1 MSVKRIGE
9 AITASPLSD
18 EDIESLV
25 QQLVQ
30 KKEENSEWQGVGH
43 LCVLMGRGGGSNLKI
58 LPFQTAPGQENA
70 QSLKKQHQTL
80 LAQHAECWLR
90 VVTIL
95 GSL

>member
-25 QQLVQ
+25 LQLVQ

-43 LCVLMGRGGGSNLKI
+43 LCVLMGGGGGGFQFKNSPLSDCTWSGECSELEEAASNASG
-58 LPFQTAPGQENA
+58 TA
-70 QSLKKQHQTL
+70 
-80 LAQHAECWLR
+80 C
-90 VVTIL
+90 
-95 GSL
+95 